1 MAGLSYKG
9 SPCTD
14 WQLRL
19 FCGVCIPAAEPVRDK
34 GMVGRWRKSLA
45 LNGDWGQLQDILV
58 SHWKGHLGQTHV
70 RMDGATV
77 FESRIKH
84 PADQKLLWDCIEL
97 VWGELLAL

>member
-1 MAGLSYKG
+1 MQASLFPAYVDHRLQVFIRTELG
-9 SPCTD
+9 
-14 WQLRL
+14 QL
-19 FCGVCIPAAEPVRDK
+19 CQAIPFK

-58 SHWKGHLGQTHV
+58 PHWKGHLGQTHV